1 MRRFTFSLLAIQ
13 SWVLTTLA
21 IRNPIIS
28 GWNPDPSILRV
39 GDEYFLA
46 TSSFEYWPSTPI
58 YKSKDLANWELFSH
72 AFTRPE
78 QLQLYGTPTG
88 AGAWAPTLSYVN
100 GKYYL
105 AAMTRWTYD
114 PVARVWPRVM
124 WVSSHDLKT
133 WSDPIWGDPWGID
146 PALFQDPVSQKVYLN
161 LMAPNNNK
169 DRIWGIYQ
177 CEVDVDSGRCI
188 GEYRSMWNGT
198 LPHNASARP
207 EGPKMFKRDQW
218 YYLLIAEGGTDDLH
232 RASIARSLSPEGPW
246 EPAPHNPI
254 LFNGAYGYD
263 NLTVQSTG
271 HATIFEA
278 ANGDSYAV
286 YLARRKINGS
296 SPLGRETFMSPV
308 TWKDGWPMINGG
320 NPVLLSESFGPSP
333 DQKLPPSRFID
344 TFDQKTLDPAWYT
357 LRTPYAP
364 TYDLKKGNGRK
375 ESHGIVFRPNVF
387 GLSDRDTPAAIL
399 RKQKSLNMTFSAQ
412 LLPTTSGLGYGET
425 VGISAYLSELQHQDI
440 GVSGC
445 VNGTGMCIFTQLIK
459 NGTTEYNQVKLN
471 SSAIPSDLTL
481 HIRAEPLSYTL
492 GYSFGSEE
500 TTTWLV
506 SLSSSWLAFAPPG
519 WFVFEGASFALFAT
533 GTGQPWPPQ
542 APEVGFSQ
550 VTETYYNEDIPDYDR
565 WSA

>member
-1 MRRFTFSLLAIQ
+1 MRRFTLFLLAIQ

-21 IRNPIIS
+21 IRNPIIT

-39 GDEYFLA
+39 GGEYFLA

-88 AGAWAPTLSYVN
+88 AGAWAPTLSYIN

-124 WVSSHDLKT
+124 WVSSRDLRT

-146 PALFQDPVSQKVYLN
+146 PSLFQDPVSQKVYLN

-177 CEVDVDSGRCI
+177 CEVDIDSGRCI

-207 EGPKMFKRDQW
+207 EGPKMFKRDKW
-218 YYLLIAEGGTDDLH
+218 YYLLIAEGN
-232 RASIARSLSPEGPW
+232 IARSLAPEGPW

-278 ANGDSYAV
+278 ANGDSYVV

-320 NPVLLSESFGPSP
+320 NPVLLSESFGASH
-333 DQKLPPSRFID
+333 DQKPPPPRFID
-344 TFDQKTLDPAWYT
+344 TFDQKTLDPSWYT

-364 TYDLKKGNGRK
+364 IYDLKDGGRK
-375 ESHGIVFRPNVF
+375 KSHGIVFRPNVF

-445 VNGTGMCIFTQLIK
+445 VNSTGMCIFTQLMM
-459 NGTTEYNQVKLN
+459 NGTTEYKQVKQN
-471 SSAIPSDLTL
+471 STSIPSDLTL
-481 HIRAEPLSYTL
+481 HIRTTPLSYKL
-492 GYSFGSEE
+492 GYSFGSDE
-500 TTTWLV
+500 TITWLA
-506 SLSSSWLAFAPPG
+506 SLSSSWLAFAPSG

-533 GTGQPWPPQ
+533 GTGQPWPPH

-550 VTETYYNEDIPDYDR
+550 VTETYYDEDIPNYDQ
-565 WSA
+565 WSV

>member
-1 MRRFTFSLLAIQ
+1 MRRFTLSLLVIQ

-28 GWNPDPSILRV
+28 GWNPDPSILSV

-58 YKSKDLANWELFSH
+58 YKSKNLANWELFSH

-88 AGAWAPTLSYVN
+88 AGAWAPTLSYIN

-124 WVSSHDLKT
+124 WVSSHDLK
-133 WSDPIWGDPWGID
+133 S
-146 PALFQDPVSQKVYLN
+146 VYLN
-161 LMAPNNNK
+161 LMSPNNNK

-207 EGPKMFKRDQW
+207 EGPKMFKRDKW

-246 EPAPHNPI
+246 DPAPHNPI

-320 NPVLLSESFGPSP
+320 NPVLLSESFGPAP

-344 TFDQKTLDPAWYT
+344 AFNQKMLDPSWYT

-364 TYDLKKGNGRK
+364 ICDLEDSGRK
-375 ESHGIVFRPNVF
+375 KSHGIVFRPNVF

-445 VNGTGMCIFTQLIK
+445 VNSTGMCIFTQLMM
-459 NGTTEYNQVKLN
+459 NGTIEYNQVKLN
-471 SSAIPSDLTL
+471 SSSIPSDLTL
-481 HIRAEPLSYTL
+481 RIRAEPLSYTL
-492 GYSFGSEE
+492 GYSFESDE
-500 TTTWLV
+500 TITWLA
-506 SLSSSWLAFAPPG
+506 SLSSSWLAFAPSG

-533 GTGQPWPPQ
+533 GTGQPWPPH

-550 VTETYYNEDIPDYDR
+550 VTETYYDEDIPDYDR
-565 WSA
+565 WSV